1 MLLVRPDLIRASSR
15 KFVAIEHTSELTR
28 GYSLFDDRPE
38 RNEPNATVIDDVDAD
53 GFYRAYLEL
62 LSGRN

>member
-1 MLLVRPDLIRASSR
+1 MCIRDR
-15 KFVAIEHTSELTR
+15 TR

-62 LSGRN
+62 LSGRK